1 MKKSNKKFNKKLN
14 EKLNKKS
21 CFPDENKIFIKLF
34 IISLRFHKRDTLI
47 SPNRNKIGLNKLKNR
62 SVIK

>member
-21 CFPDENKIFIKLF
+21 CFPDENKIFY
-34 IISLRFHKRDTLI
+34 
-47 SPNRNKIGLNKLKNR
+47 
-62 SVIK
+62 